1 MQVELQNLSKDLGG
15 SRVLDEL
22 NVVFEGGQTIALLGA
37 NGAGKTT
44 LLNLVAGLYQPSA
57 GAVLVDGEALQRSNL
72 EQRRKLHLLPD
83 IPLMFPGQTPLEYIA
98 FAVEAYQRRGRNFDE
113 LIVDLLE
120 EFDLLA
126 VADCPSRTLS
136 RGQKYKATLIAMLA
150 INPEIWIL
158 DEPFTSGMDPLG
170 LSAMRQHLERARSNG
185 SLVLYSTQLVE
196 VAAQMSTKVCV
207 LADNRIAAFD
217 SSHALQESADHSP
230 QLNALL
236 QQLREQASNDDLPT

>member
-1 MQVELQNLSKDLGG
+1 MRIELQHLSKELGG
-15 SRVLDEL
+15 TRVLDDL
-22 NVVFEGGQTIALLGA
+22 NVVFEAGQIVALLGA

-44 LLNLVAGLYQPSA
+44 LLNLMAGLYQPTD
-57 GAVLVDGEALQRSNL
+57 GVVLMDGSPLVRNDL
-72 EQRRKLHLLPD
+72 EQRKRLHLLPD

-98 FAVEAYQRRGRNFDE
+98 FAIEAYDCGGRDYDE
-113 LIVDLLE
+113 LVVDLLE
-120 EFDLLA
+120 EFDLLS

-136 RGQKYKATLIAMLA
+136 RGQKYKATLVAMLA
-150 INPEIWIL
+150 VKPDFWIM

-170 LSAMRQHLERARSNG
+170 LTAMRRHLQTAREG
-185 SLVLYSTQLVE
+185 GCLVVYSTQLVE
-196 VAAQMSTKVCV
+196 VAAQMSDKVCV

-236 QQLREQASNDDLPT
+236 QQLKERASGDDTSA